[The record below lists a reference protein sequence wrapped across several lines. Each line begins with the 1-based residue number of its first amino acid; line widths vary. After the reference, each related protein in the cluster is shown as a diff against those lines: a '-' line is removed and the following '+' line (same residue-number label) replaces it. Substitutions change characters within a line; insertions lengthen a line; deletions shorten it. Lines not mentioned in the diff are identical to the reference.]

1 MVVTSFPDWT
11 GHEVFLFH
19 HYVNHVAGMMMPYEH
34 PQNPWK
40 SQYPA
45 AALALDACE
54 DTPLA
59 SAMIAHA
66 AFNVVRLREQDEN
79 ILRVGM
85 KHYGNALRGIA
96 RSISIDST
104 QLPVTMAS
112 IMTLMLAEIYN
123 GPSRPWRHHFDGA
136 WTFLKERL
144 DPELCFA
151 TDLDRASRQS
161 LDILTIIEKTSR
173 TPRQGMRQIKQH
185 VMEKA
190 VSKASLT
197 QPALHDFGFT
207 IGAPRA
213 ILDCIAQVAGFQDKL
228 QSPPGMAPENLLLK
242 LLLPLNQCL
251 DQHRTTVN
259 LTALSTDQAGTTKAP
274 SEAVHQSHAFMH
286 AAYIYAYR
294 SLLNVPP
301 HAVQSH
307 VTKALRHV
315 SFFITTSPGNFS
327 IWPAFIAAVEAFSED
342 NMTAARVWL
351 NHAISFGIGSR
362 NAMKRVVE
370 EVWRRRQAISESSGL
385 NRGLIVVD
393 WRDVMQELDMDLLL
407 I

>member
-1 MVVTSFPDWT
+1 M
-11 GHEVFLFH
+11 
-19 HYVNHVAGMMMPYEH
+19 
-34 PQNPWK
+34 
-40 SQYPA
+40 
-45 AALALDACE
+45 
-54 DTPLA
+54 
-59 SAMIAHA
+59 
-66 AFNVVRLREQDEN
+66 
-79 ILRVGM
+79 
-85 KHYGNALRGIA
+85 
-96 RSISIDST
+96 
-104 QLPVTMAS
+104 
-112 IMTLMLAEIYN
+112 
-123 GPSRPWRHHFDGA
+123 
-136 WTFLKERL
+136 KERL
-144 DPELCFA
+144 DSELCFA
-151 TDLDRASRQS
+151 TDLDRVSRQS
-161 LDILTIIEKTSR
+161 LDILTIIEKTLR

-185 VMEKA
+185 VAEKA

-213 ILDCIAQVAGFQDKL
+213 ILDCIAQVAEFQDKL
-228 QSPPGMAPENLLLK
+228 QSPPGMAPEPLLLK
-242 LLLPLNQCL
+242 LLLSLNQCL
-251 DQHRTTVN
+251 HQHRTTVN
-259 LTALSTDQAGTTKAP
+259 LTALSTDQAGTTKTP
-274 SEAVHQSHAFMH
+274 SEAVHQSHAFIH

-307 VTKALRHV
+307 VTNALRHV
-315 SFFITTSPGNFS
+315 SLFITTSPGNLS

-342 NMTAARVWL
+342 NMSAARAWL

-393 WRDVMQELDMDLLL
+393 WRDVMQELDLDLLL